1 MSAILTPDP
10 VYPGEEATSREALL
24 TLCHALEAA
33 GMWLYLQDATT
44 LIAGPPELVHRRPDL
59 LTQLRTHKD
68 AILRLLQDNLAVDIF
83 ATQSD
88 DPRFAREICPD
99 CQRSCLIIHPP
110 RRLEVHRL
118 PDGVTLCPGSERAQQ
133 ACAQT
138 ILTAFITDCCVERTM
153 SGLTWYGLRGALQAW
168 CQRRGWLL
176 PPRTYVIAWMSQHYP
191 SHGREE
197 DRPAWSGLTLRMEE
211 WLGDA

>member
-68 AILRLLQDNLAVDIF
+68 AILRLLQDNLAVGTSLRPSPTIR
-83 ATQSD
+83 AL
-88 DPRFAREICPD
+88 RV
-99 CQRSCLIIHPP
+99 RS
-110 RRLEVHRL
+110 V
-118 PDGVTLCPGSERAQQ
+118 
-133 ACAQT
+133 
-138 ILTAFITDCCVERTM
+138 LTA
-153 SGLTWYGLRGALQAW
+153 SA
-168 CQRRGWLL
+168 
-176 PPRTYVIAWMSQHYP
+176 
-191 SHGREE
+191 
-197 DRPAWSGLTLRMEE
+197 PA
-211 WLGDA
+211 